1 MKKNLVDHLYNIKD
15 ANRESDIVNF
25 LVDTR
30 PSPPHANA
38 TDDTD
43 MDAMEKAFESIDK
56 ETLHLMVFLFM
67 QFLSHPHQAEI
78 TENKS
83 CVKYLALQ
91 KSFHGLFSLLGY
103 DEKEQRFTTMPHR
116 IR

>member
-56 ETLHLMVFLFM
+56 EISEYCSEVF
-67 QFLSHPHQAEI
+67 
-78 TENKS
+78 T
-83 CVKYLALQ
+83 CVVCPTAHSAANQ
-91 KSFHGLFSLLGY
+91 HNCC
-103 DEKEQRFTTMPHR
+103 
-116 IR
+116 